1 MPYVAIVFAGIVVFH
16 ARGLGSS
23 VLVAD
28 FYHPSSDPFLH
39 EQMLI
44 NISEKVQFHICH
56 FKSSLPGQ
64 TRKSVIMGR
73 IKTIMLEAHFSKIL

>member
-44 NISEKVQFHICH
+44 NISDKVKFH
-56 FKSSLPGQ
+56 
-64 TRKSVIMGR
+64 TVILRAACQDKQG
-73 IKTIMLEAHFSKIL
+73 KV